1 MPLPVHPM
9 GMLVISP
16 EGAYE
21 LERDA
26 GGATVERPCRVSRP
40 FAASTMAERRATGRP

>member
-1 MPLPVHPM
+1 
-9 GMLVISP
+9 MLVISS

-26 GGATVERPCRVSRP
+26 TGATVERPCRVHRP
-40 FAASTMAERRATGRP
+40 YATATKAEGRATGRP

>member
-1 MPLPVHPM
+1 
-9 GMLVISP
+9 MLVISC

-26 GGATVERPCRVSRP
+26 TGATVERPCRVRRP
-40 FAASTMAERRATGRP
+40 YATATMAERLATGRP

>member
-1 MPLPVHPM
+1 M
-9 GMLVISP
+9 ISA

-26 GGATVERPCRVSRP
+26 AGATVERPCRVRRP
-40 FAASTMAERRATGRP
+40 EAAGPGRLVIARP

>member
-1 MPLPVHPM
+1 
-9 GMLVISP
+9 MLVISP

-26 GGATVERPCRVSRP
+26 AGSLVERPCRVVRP
-40 FAASTMAERRATGRP
+40 AVGPAERRFAPTP

>member
-1 MPLPVHPM
+1 M
-9 GMLVISP
+9 GMLVISH

-26 GGATVERPCRVSRP
+26 GGATVERPCRVRRP
-40 FAASTMAERRATGRP
+40 DPAAMTAERRATGRP